1 MLSMDV
7 RTVFNVNDWFSILP
21 EFYTRTIISP
31 EEDNLFYANYVGGTF
46 RGRYLETQIPFVGF
60 NQVTPSKSFTTVL
73 NVDFRAQL
81 AKSFYASMMAGY
93 FTDCDHFPTSF
104 RHIAPTYLGLAGELA
119 YDSLIGP
126 VRARLQWSDFRGW
139 SAYVG
144 VGFDF

>member
-46 RGRYLETQIPFVGF
+46 RGRYLDTQVPFVGF
-60 NQVTPSKSFTTVL
+60 NQVTPAKSFVAVL
-73 NVDFRAQL
+73 NLDFRARL
-81 AKSFYASMMAGY
+81 AKNFYSSLMAGY
-93 FTDCDHFPTSF
+93 FMDNDGLPTSF
-104 RHIAPTYLGLAGELA
+104 RHLAPTYLGLCGELA